1 MAVDLRTSTRPGID
15 LLAEIVEHDPF
26 AVYARLRRDYP
37 VCQIEPHGFWVVSR
51 FGDVQWVLEDHETF
65 ASSVLDELYEF
76 DSPDSNDPN
85 SNDPKPADQKDD
97 PPRLILSQDPP
108 EHGKYR
114 DLVKK
119 FFLDSATKRLI
130 PLMQDTARSLL
141 DNFDDTTPVDFVE
154 HFAYPYVGAIIK
166 SIIGLDERQSTAELR
181 EWVMLE
187 ERVSLKQTN
196 ENFIDAFEA
205 ALARQNGHFI
215 DLINERRKSPRDD
228 LITELVNARV
238 DGEKLTDSEL
248 CGMLCLLV
256 SAGFM
261 TSVHMLSHAVIL
273 LSRRPELY
281 TQISNAP
288 DTAIPGFGK
297 ELLRYSPPVLATIRR
312 TTRAVSIAGVEIPRG
327 DTVIPI
333 MASANRDPEVFED
346 PDTFDLTRPRAGRH
360 LSFGYGVHTCLG
372 AALARLELNVFLETL
387 LDANRRFVCPPDEEM
402 TPVQTLFI
410 RGFSRI
416 PVRLS

>member
-1 MAVDLRTSTRPGID
+1 MAVDVCIRTRPGID
-15 LLAEIVEHDPF
+15 LLSEIIEEGPF
-26 AVYARLRRDYP
+26 PVYARLRRDYP

-51 FGDVQWVLEDHETF
+51 FEDVRRVLEDYDTF
-65 ASSVLDELYEF
+65 ASSIADELYEF
-76 DSPDSNDPN
+76 DLTDG
-85 SNDPKPADQKDD
+85 KPAGQKKD

-108 EHGKYR
+108 DHGKYR

-119 FFLDSATKRLI
+119 FFLDSATKRLV
-130 PLMQDTARSLL
+130 PLMRDTAQSLL
-141 DNFDDTTPVDFVE
+141 DNFNDTTPVDFVE
-154 HFAYPYVGAIIK
+154 HFAYPYVGAVVK
-166 SIIGLDERQSTAELR
+166 SIIGLDDRQSMAELR

-196 ENFIDAFEA
+196 KDFISAFEA
-205 ALARQNGHFI
+205 ALARQNRHFL
-215 DLINERRKSPRDD
+215 DLTAERREHPRDD
-228 LITELVNARV
+228 LITELVNAKV
-238 DGEKLTDSEL
+238 DGEKLSDSEI

-273 LSRRPELY
+273 LSRKPDLYDQLRKRP
-281 TQISNAP
+281 
-288 DTAIPGFGK
+288 DAIPGFGK
-297 ELLRYSPPVLATIRR
+297 ELLRFSPPVLATIRR
-312 TTRAVSIAGVEIPRG
+312 TTRAVRIGGVEIPKG
-327 DTVIPI
+327 ETVIPI
-333 MASANRDPEVFED
+333 MASANRDPEAFED
-346 PDTFDLTRPRAGRH
+346 PDTFDLNRQRAGRH

-387 LDANRRFVCPPDEEM
+387 LDANLRFICPSDDEM